1 MEPTLTPDE
10 FESLR
15 RLSTCAVANAIET
28 FNIRLR
34 NEGFASDS
42 AVRCMFPELS
52 PMLGYA
58 VTGRIRSATVP
69 LVSSLPPPQRLSFAD
84 RTDWWDYVLSIP
96 QPRVMVLQDIDP
108 SPGMG
113 AFVGDV
119 HAAIC
124 QALGCVGYVT
134 NGAVRDIEAVRTT
147 GFHFFAGHISVSHA
161 YAHIIDFGEPV
172 DIGGMRVQ
180 PGALVHGDRHGVQTI
195 PAEIAAQIPSVAA
208 CLQER
213 ERIIIEFCG
222 SKEFTLEKLRR
233 VVKEAERS
241 CEPAALNLKRK

>member
-58 VTGRIRSATVP
+58 VTGRIRSATAP

-124 QALGCVGYVT
+124 QALGCVGYIT

-147 GFHFFAGHISVSHA
+147 GFHFFAGNVSVSHA
-161 YAHIIDFGEPV
+161 FAHIVDFGQPV
-172 DIGGMRVQ
+172 AVGHMEVR
-180 PGALVHGDRHGVQTI
+180 PGCLIHGDRHGAQTI
-195 PAEIAAQIPSVAA
+195 PLEIADKLPAVAAEMIEDEQKLIQLCHSTDFSVA
-208 CLQER
+208 Q
-213 ERIIIEFCG
+213 
-222 SKEFTLEKLRR
+222 LR
-233 VVKEAERS
+233 AEVD
-241 CEPAALNLKRK
+241 ALRQKRKIGK